1 MFLLNQAVNV
11 CRWVHQ
17 FDPENINGED
27 LVLPPE
33 LRSLQDHAKVLVME
47 FPKMDLVAENSL
59 RKFRPSAG
67 ISTVITQSKDS
78 ISFLSQSNSPLQTH
92 KNQNELPTQQ
102 LEKFLTMT
110 LGLPSRGGGT
120 GVHVQGRA

>member
-11 CRWVHQ
+11 CRWVHE

-47 FPKMDLVAENSL
+47 FPKTDLVAENSL
-59 RKFRPSAG
+59 RKFRPLAG
-67 ISTVITQSKDS
+67 INTMISQSKDS
-78 ISFLSQSNSPLQTH
+78 STFLSQSNSPTH
-92 KNQNELPTQQ
+92 MQKND
-102 LEKFLTMT
+102 
-110 LGLPSRGGGT
+110 LPS
-120 GVHVQGRA
+120 Q